1 MRPPGRRHSVT
12 MLDADAAETK
22 SARRRRKKKQQEADA
37 EDSKINEV
45 GDELADMALKQ
56 QQIQEAFDRY
66 SELQKQLDTLSGRT
80 ANTPRGHTMLYDR
93 KKKLIDEMERL
104 LQTAKSLGEA
114 TPGAGSVD
122 GLKALGEKFSAAVIS
137 GEGGVAAGLEDQLSA
152 MQAESVRRRQRAQEL
167 AAQARAR
174 RLAAGSG
181 DGQ

>member
-1 MRPPGRRHSVT
+1 
-12 MLDADAAETK
+12 
-22 SARRRRKKKQQEADA
+22 
-37 EDSKINEV
+37 
-45 GDELADMALKQ
+45 MALKQ

-122 GLKALGEKFSAAVIS
+122 GLLPHTPPSIAV
-137 GEGGVAAGLEDQLSA
+137 
-152 MQAESVRRRQRAQEL
+152 
-167 AAQARAR
+167 
-174 RLAAGSG
+174 
-181 DGQ
+181 